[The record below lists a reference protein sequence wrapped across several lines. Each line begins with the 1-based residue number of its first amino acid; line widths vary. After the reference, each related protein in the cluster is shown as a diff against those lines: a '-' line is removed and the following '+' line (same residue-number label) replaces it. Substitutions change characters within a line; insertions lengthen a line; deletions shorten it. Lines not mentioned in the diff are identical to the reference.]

1 MTAKILT
8 LLAILISAGVITS
21 STLTNEQVFDDD
33 WFESYESTSENI
45 TGTELLLADT
55 RELQIRG
62 LSNTPFLPK
71 GVGMLFIFDN
81 ENNHGIWMKDMNY
94 SIDVVWLNDEK
105 EVIYVI
111 DDMAPESYPT
121 VYEPKTKSLYIIEF
135 NDQFFEQNN
144 LSVGDK
150 LEFNVK

>member
-8 LLAILISAGVITS
+8 LLAILISAGIITS

-45 TGTELLLADT
+45 TGTELLLAGT
-55 RELQIRG
+55 RELQIQG

-71 GVGMLFIFDN
+71 DVGMLFIFDD

-111 DDMAPESYPT
+111 DDMVPESYPT
-121 VYEPKTKSLYIIEF
+121 VYEPKTKSLYII
-135 NDQFFEQNN
+135 
-144 LSVGDK
+144 
-150 LEFNVK
+150 

>member
-71 GVGMLFIFDN
+71 GVGMLFIFD
-81 ENNHGIWMKDMNY
+81 
-94 SIDVVWLNDEK
+94 
-105 EVIYVI
+105 
-111 DDMAPESYPT
+111 
-121 VYEPKTKSLYIIEF
+121 
-135 NDQFFEQNN
+135 
-144 LSVGDK
+144 
-150 LEFNVK
+150 

>member
-8 LLAILISAGVITS
+8 LLAILISAGIITS

-45 TGTELLLADT
+45 TGTELLLAGT
-55 RELQIRG
+55 RELQIQG

-71 GVGMLFIFDN
+71 DVGMLF
-81 ENNHGIWMKDMNY
+81 IWMKDMNY

-111 DDMAPESYPT
+111 DDMVPESYPT